1 MTSKCRPSLRPVKQ
15 LRSSER
21 DKVACPPDA
30 TSPRSCVGPGPTAL
44 VGPVSNP
51 FASLASHRNH
61 PARPFCALD
70 VDIVY
75 DLNLQPSRMLVVKI
89 VLNTIIPGCTALYW
103 KPIWTHSMR
112 RRKLVA
118 SNSSINCRTLRS
130 RSLNR
135 SDAGNHSSEI
145 TDLEPR
151 RARHTQRPAPSA
163 QQGKKLK
170 GWVRRTMRPPS
181 PQVGP
186 GPGQYVTT
194 HRIFMKLPGGTRP
207 GVRRPRPAC
216 ARH

>member
-1 MTSKCRPSLRPVKQ
+1 MHRPILETDMDTFYETSQARGLKFLYQ
-15 LRSSER
+15 LS
-21 DKVACPPDA
+21 
-30 TSPRSCVGPGPTAL
+30 
-44 VGPVSNP
+44 
-51 FASLASHRNH
+51 
-61 PARPFCALD
+61 D
-70 VDIVY
+70 V
-75 DLNLQPSRMLVVKI
+75 
-89 VLNTIIPGCTALYW
+89 
-103 KPIWTHSMR
+103 
-112 RRKLVA
+112 
-118 SNSSINCRTLRS
+118 RS

-135 SDAGNHSSEI
+135 DNHSSEI